1 MFILELRLD
10 GNPILDSDPNCNKIK
25 KIKMKKEFYLYRS
38 STCTRLFT

>member
-25 KIKMKKEFYLYRS
+25 KKNEERI
-38 STCTRLFT
+38 LFI